1 MDEALASLKPWEDN
15 IHVITQMIQNDV
27 SSTKIRMFLKRDMS
41 IEYLLPR
48 PVIRYIQENRL
59 YNGDELHPNPKEKQ
73 KASQ

>member
-48 PVIRYIQENRL
+48 PVIQYIQEHNL
-59 YNGDELHPNPKEKQ
+59 YNGDDTNPTPKDKQ

>member
-59 YNGDELHPNPKEKQ
+59 YNGDELNPNPKEKQ